1 MSIFSKLLGNAGEAN
16 YEDLNKKYHKLLV
29 GGEEIQMGFKL
40 IRDTFLFTTKRLVI
54 IEVQGITGSKVEY
67 ISIPYKSIARYSV
80 ETAGTL
86 ELDAELK
93 IWISS
98 EPMPSIIKKLNR
110 AVDVFEVQKILTHYV
125 IH

>member
-1 MSIFSKLLGNAGEAN
+1 MSIFSKLLGNAGEAD

-54 IEVQGITGSKVEY
+54 IEVQGITGTKIEY

-98 EPMPSIIKKLNR
+98 ESMPSVVKKLSR

-125 IH
+125 IQ